1 MTSQLLD
8 FTGSPIA
15 EEFYLDNSP
24 DACIV
29 GPVFSG
35 KTHALFARAFRHIR
49 EQPPGRDGVA
59 RQRIGV
65 IRHNYRALRDTCV
78 PSYQEC
84 FNPEFFGA
92 VLPTNMSHRA
102 RFRLAGYKH
111 EFEIETLFRALEDQ
125 KDIRGLLSL
134 NLSFAIVNE
143 LRECDGEVYGMLR
156 TRCGR
161 FPTDVPSK
169 FSGVIADSN
178 PWQDDHFAH
187 KLFVTNPSEGFRLFL
202 QPPGLILGPDGKWIE
217 NPAAENPRYR
227 QKGYYLR
234 AAEAMDEESQRVF
247 LRSEW
252 ASLRG
257 QRPVATYYRDD
268 YHCREFEPWPDVD
281 LIAGFDPGLNAATV
295 VGQAGPLGYR
305 ALMEVATDGTPLQEH
320 LELVKRE
327 FARLFPN
334 RRLRAIYPDPA
345 GDQRSAQTGQTTN
358 QQIRVIMS
366 PCVVMP
372 QQEAQ
377 SVQLRIDA
385 LQAGL
390 RQTNTKGEPMFMLHS
405 RCAKARKALQ
415 SGWRYR
421 EIKSSGGHFESK
433 PYKLD
438 AASHIADALCY
449 FVLGGGGGRAMTA
462 PGGMGAQDEFARA
475 CAARNKQGWKSRDR
489 GSFDPRNGPRFDL

>member
-1 MTSQLLD
+1 MQKLRRFQKMSSQLLD

-15 EEFYLDNSP
+15 EEFYLDNHP

-49 EQPPGRDGVA
+49 EQPPGRDGVS

-65 IRHNYRALRDTCV
+65 VRHNYRALKDTCV

-84 FNPEFFGA
+84 FNPEFFGP
-92 VLPTNMSHRA
+92 VMPTSMTHKC
-102 RFRLAGYKH
+102 RFNLAGFNH
-111 EFEIETLFRALEDQ
+111 PFEIETLFRAIEDP

-143 LRECDGEVYGMLR
+143 LREADAEVYGMLR

-169 FSGVIADSN
+169 FAGVISDSN
-178 PWQDDHFAH
+178 PWTDEHFAH
-187 KLFVTNPSEGFRLFL
+187 KLFVTNPSEGFKLL
-202 QPPGLILGPDGKWIE
+202 IQPPGLIQDPGGQWIE
-217 NPAAENPRYR
+217 NPAAENPKYR
-227 QKGYYLR
+227 QKGYYLN
-234 AAEAMDEESQRVF
+234 AALGMDEESQRVF

-252 ASLRG
+252 GSLRG

-268 YHCREFEPWPDVD
+268 MHCKEFEPWPNVD
-281 LIAGFDPGLNAATV
+281 FIAGFDPGLNAATV
-295 VGQAGPLGYR
+295 IGQAGPLGYR
-305 ALMEVATDGTPLQEH
+305 AIMEVATNGTPLQEH

-334 RRLRAIYPDPA
+334 QRLRAIYPDPA

-358 QQIRVIMS
+358 QQIRVIMN

-385 LQAGL
+385 LQASL
-390 RQTNTKGEPMFMLHS
+390 RQLNSKVEPMFMLHPRCS
-405 RCAKARKALQ
+405 RLRKALQ

-421 EIKSSGGHFESK
+421 EIRGSGGHFEMK

-438 AASHIADALCY
+438 DASHIADACCY
-449 FVLGGGGGRAMTA
+449 FILGGGGGRAMTA
-462 PGGMGAQDEFARA
+462 PGGIGAQDEFARA
-475 CAARNKQGWKSRDR
+475 CAARNEKPGKIWTP
-489 GSFDPRNGPRFDL
+489 FHE